1 MTAGQQLGS
10 LLIDMGFIDAAQL
23 ESALEEQQR
32 SGMRLGKILVR
43 AGVITEERLVHA
55 LSRQLGIEPCDPI
68 MTPIHERVLA
78 LVPAALAFKHH
89 VLPIARQ
96 REDSRDGLYVAT
108 SDPLDKTALQALR
121 AVVGTNT
128 RVRWM
133 LAGETE
139 MELALA
145 RHYGEA
151 PKPSSDI
158 PVIQGRPVSGPVERA
173 SAFSTPPRGVSPPMG
188 QSTADIAAAL
198 SVAMGETPL
207 PASRMQSM
215 GSKDLLPLSSGET
228 SDDILIAEDV
238 VESGAF
244 PAVNELVD
252 AVHRPPEVNLDDALA
267 AAFDEEVRSSPP
279 PLTDQATQQ
288 SGLSASSPFLGD
300 ASSRDPAD
308 VAIDEAFAGLTSG
321 SESESSN
328 EAVDAALAGTSTDPG
343 VAPEAP
349 GDDDAFPPP
358 EPGGAFAGVDEPRG
372 ATNGAVDEAP
382 TSIPEPTAPEPA
394 AQDVDTGPSWGDLL
408 DPALSWG
415 SSLTPTSAPTGAP
428 TEDFEIPEPADSA
441 LPTMIAE
448 PQAAGVETVDASP
461 EDLAELPPREAA
473 EAGTQTIDAEVPEG
487 MFGAPGELIGAPDDD
502 EGATSSPQFGGSAK
516 VPPADAAPEVPPD
529 LASTVS
535 AERVERVTPDLANTV
550 SAARVSADRVTPD
563 LANTVSAERVSADRV
578 TPDLANTVTVDR
590 VQRPSAGPPE
600 PNEAER
606 AAPDAENINEAV
618 VRALADDAAESPRLG
633 AGAEPSPPD
642 DAAALAE
649 VAETG
654 EAAEPTEVA
663 EPGAASDAFAVRAEA
678 EGAQARTPQELAA
691 DAPADDEAPRAD
703 APAPVGGE
711 AVEAQ
716 GASPLAPPS
725 VDAPREDRPAP
736 IGGEASE
743 AQGAS
748 PLAPPSVDA
757 PREDRTAPIAGEA
770 SEAQD
775 ASPPS
780 LDAPA
785 VDDTPREDRPAP
797 VAGEAAP
804 DASPLAPS
812 HGAPADDEAPRA
824 DAPAP
829 PPADV
834 ATLPD
839 PPSQGAEPLPHDGAA
854 SRPPGADAFVPADPL
869 ADAAASPGASR
880 PPGADAFVHAEPSAN
895 AASPDAPLPLGA
907 DAFAHAE
914 RALDPD
920 APVPLP
926 AEALVEAPSDADDLP
941 DASEDIELAEV
952 AEGPPTGEHVRALVE
967 RFAAGADLDDEDTVV
982 VMRAL
987 AAALLESGR
996 FDDEHLAALVR
1007 RLTPPVT

>member
-32 SGMRLGKILVR
+32 SGVRLGKVLVR
-43 AGVITEERLVHA
+43 AGIITEERLVHA

-96 REDSRDGLYVAT
+96 REDSRDCLYVAT

-139 MELALA
+139 MDLALA

-158 PVIQGRPVSGPVERA
+158 PVIQGRPVSGPVDRA
-173 SAFSTPPRGVSPPMG
+173 SAFSTPPRGVSPPMV

-207 PASRMQSM
+207 PASRMQSV

-244 PAVNELVD
+244 PAVDELVD
-252 AVHRPPEVNLDDALA
+252 AVHRPAEVNLDDALA
-267 AAFDEEVRSSPP
+267 AAFDEEVRSAPP
-279 PLTDQATQQ
+279 PVTDQATQQ
-288 SGLSASSPFLGD
+288 SGLTASSPFLGGE
-300 ASSRDPAD
+300 SSRDPAD
-308 VAIDEAFAGLTSG
+308 VAIDEAFAGLTSS
-321 SESESSN
+321 SESLSSN

-343 VAPEAP
+343 LAPEAP
-349 GDDDAFPPP
+349 GDDDHFPPP
-358 EPGGAFAGVDEPRG
+358 DPVGAFGGVEEPRD
-372 ATNGAVDEAP
+372 ATNGAVEEAP
-382 TSIPEPTAPEPA
+382 TTIPEPTAPEPA

-415 SSLTPTSAPTGAP
+415 SSLTPTAAPTGAP
-428 TEDFEIPEPADSA
+428 SEDIEVPEPADSA

-448 PQAAGVETVDASP
+448 PESPADGAVDAATEDPESATQTVDTEAP
-461 EDLAELPPREAA
+461 EA
-473 EAGTQTIDAEVPEG
+473 
-487 MFGAPGELIGAPDDD
+487 MFGPPGEMLGAPEEDAP
-502 EGATSSPQFGGSAK
+502 ATSAPQFGGSAE
-516 VPPADAAPEVPPD
+516 VPPAEVPPD

-535 AERVERVTPDLANTV
+535 AERVTPDLANTVSVERVTPDLANTV
-550 SAARVSADRVTPD
+550 SV
-563 LANTVSAERVSADRV
+563 ERVQ
-578 TPDLANTVTVDR
+578 P
-590 VQRPSAGPPE
+590 PSAGAPAPNDTDANAPE
-600 PNEAER
+600 AQ
-606 AAPDAENINEAV
+606 DVDEAV
-618 VRALADDAAESPRLG
+618 VRALADVGDEAPGLDVG
-633 AGAEPSPPD
+633 ASADPSPPEVAAEPEEVAAEPEEVAALEEVAEPVEASGAD
-642 DAAALAE
+642 VASVGAPSEPSEASADAAAL
-649 VAETG
+649 
-654 EAAEPTEVA
+654 
-663 EPGAASDAFAVRAEA
+663 
-678 EGAQARTPQELAA
+678 
-691 DAPADDEAPRAD
+691 
-703 APAPVGGE
+703 
-711 AVEAQ
+711 
-716 GASPLAPPS
+716 
-725 VDAPREDRPAP
+725 DAPREPATADVW
-736 IGGEASE
+736 EAEPPSDE
-743 AQGAS
+743 AGDAS
-748 PLAPPSVDA
+748 PTHDAPALEALPVDA
-757 PREDRTAPIAGEA
+757 PSSSEDG
-770 SEAQD
+770 
-775 ASPPS
+775 
-780 LDAPA
+780 PA
-785 VDDTPREDRPAP
+785 
-797 VAGEAAP
+797 
-804 DASPLAPS
+804 
-812 HGAPADDEAPRA
+812 
-824 DAPAP
+824 

-839 PPSQGAEPLPHDGAA
+839 PPPQD
-854 SRPPGADAFVPADPL
+854 ADPRL
-869 ADAAASPGASR
+869 DDAAAP
-880 PPGADAFVHAEPSAN
+880 AE
-895 AASPDAPLPLGA
+895 DAPLPLGA
-907 DAFAHAE
+907 DAFVHAE
-914 RALDPD
+914 QALDPD

-952 AEGPPTGEHVRALVE
+952 VDGPPTGEHVRTLVE
-967 RFAAGADLDDEDTVV
+967 QFAAGAPLDDEDTIV

-987 AAALLESGR
+987 AAALLESGH